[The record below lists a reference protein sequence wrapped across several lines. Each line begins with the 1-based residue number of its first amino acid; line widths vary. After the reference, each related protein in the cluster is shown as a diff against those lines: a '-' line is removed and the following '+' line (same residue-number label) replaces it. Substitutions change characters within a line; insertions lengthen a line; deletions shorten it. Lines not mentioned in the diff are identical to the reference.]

1 MAVMW
6 AHITEDPPPV
16 SSSQAALQPDA
27 DEVFARVL
35 AKDPA
40 NRFPNCQMFADA
52 LRQALGIQPYA
63 VSSARIDRPA
73 TALAAAAAVDQPK
86 ISAPELVPAQASQ
99 SADGAQ
105 DSGHAPATKRRCRRK
120 VAVAASN
127 AIAGELSHPATLV
140 VDSGGT
146 PRHRVGGSGHR
157 SAARSSSRRL
167 PSWPKASASTRAR
180 RELARLE
187 TLTARPSHPSHPS
200 QQTTNLHAIQELG
213 RTLPPPFS
221 PGEPSAPADPGLP
234 PPPRRPRR
242 RMLAVLLGATGVVVL
257 AAAGV
262 GVVFLGSPNAQPAQR
277 SVSQAFSPQQVR
289 TGVLAVRHWK
299 LSGAGGSLLTEQITV
314 SNSTATTQ
322 AITFSEP
329 VPTSIAPNLSAL
341 HFAPPVSHFANSG
354 RVAVWTLSLPR
365 TSTVGSA
372 TGSRPRPRCHHGQAH
387 QLGRRP
393 SCPC

>member
-16 SSSQAALQPDA
+16 SSSPAALQPDA

-105 DSGHAPATKRRCRRK
+105 DSGHAPATRRRRRRK

-140 VDSGGT
+140 VDSE
-146 PRHRVGGSGHR
+146 PAPPSSSRRIR
-157 SAARSSSRRL
+157 SSSRRLRSSSRRL

-180 RELARLE
+180 RELARWRRLPRALRILRTRHSRRRIC
-187 TLTARPSHPSHPS
+187 TLFKSWAGPSLRPSVPV
-200 QQTTNLHAIQELG
+200 NLQPQLILACLL
-213 RTLPPPFS
+213 RPVDRAVACSRSF
-221 PGEPSAPADPGLP
+221 SAPPG
-234 PPPRRPRR
+234 
-242 RMLAVLLGATGVVVL
+242 
-257 AAAGV
+257 
-262 GVVFLGSPNAQPAQR
+262 S
-277 SVSQAFSPQQVR
+277 SS
-289 TGVLAVRHWK
+289 
-299 LSGAGGSLLTEQITV
+299 
-314 SNSTATTQ
+314 
-322 AITFSEP
+322 
-329 VPTSIAPNLSAL
+329 
-341 HFAPPVSHFANSG
+341 
-354 RVAVWTLSLPR
+354 
-365 TSTVGSA
+365 
-372 TGSRPRPRCHHGQAH
+372 
-387 QLGRRP
+387 
-393 SCPC
+393 